1 MITPRPYTP
10 PSITEL
16 TADEGRA
23 AFTASDAVLQW
34 LSDELRSARR
44 KIRVLTVLLGI
55 VTGALIL
62 VLI

>member
-1 MITPRPYTP
+1 MKSQYQP
-10 PSITEL
+10 PTISEL
-16 TADEGRA
+16 TAAEGRA
-23 AFTASDAVLQW
+23 AFTASDAVLQR
-34 LSDELRSARR
+34 LLDELRSARR